1 MNPPNGKSGTTQIV
15 MRVVKG
21 RDVPWIVNRMKIAGV
36 LNAAKVLLAL
46 RCVCRIRSAVI
57 VMRVV
62 KDRNAPK
69 NAYRWRDATVPSVVK
84 GTGVRRAVSP
94 NSVVRIVMRV
104 AGERIVRKIVFLPR
118 IVFPVMSVVKG
129 AVVRRIVY
137 RTKRAHVFP
146 NVIVRSVWSATKA
159 PVKANADQI
168 KNV

>member
-1 MNPPNGKSGTTQIV
+1 

-21 RDVPWIVNRMKIAGV
+21 RDVPWIVNRMQIAGV
-36 LNAAKVLLAL
+36 LNVAKVLLAL
-46 RCVCRIRSAVI
+46 RCVCRIRRVLIA
-57 VMRVV
+57 MRVV
-62 KDRNAPK
+62 KDRNAPQH
-69 NAYRWRDATVPSVVK
+69 AYRWRDVTVTSVVK
-84 GTGVRRAVSP
+84 GTGVRRVVSP

-118 IVFPVMSVVKG
+118 IVLPVMSVVKG
-129 AVVRRIVY
+129 PVVRRIVC

-146 NVIVRSVWSATKA
+146 NVIVRSVWNVIKA

>member
-1 MNPPNGKSGTTQIV
+1 

-21 RDVPWIVNRMKIAGV
+21 RDVPWIVNRMQIAGV
-36 LNAAKVLLAL
+36 LNVAKVLLAL
-46 RCVCRIRSAVI
+46 RCVCRIRIALI

-69 NAYRWRDATVPSVVK
+69 NAYRWRDATVTIVVK

-104 AGERIVRKIVFLPR
+104 AGERIVRQIVFLPR

-129 AVVRRIVY
+129 PVVRRIVY

-146 NVIVRSVWSATKA
+146 NVIVRSVWNVIKA